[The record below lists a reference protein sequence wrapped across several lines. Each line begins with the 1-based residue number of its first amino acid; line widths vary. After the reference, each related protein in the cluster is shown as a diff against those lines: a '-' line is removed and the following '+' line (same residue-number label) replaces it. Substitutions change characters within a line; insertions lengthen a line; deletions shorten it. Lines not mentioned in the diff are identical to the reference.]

1 MQRQIYPTVREAG
14 AMSVDE
20 LTERLHISSREAAL
34 SLTKLELSG
43 FVERITGGRFEVNKK
58 IVLQYRW
65 INARINVEM
74 R

>member
-1 MQRQIYPTVREAG
+1 MQRKIYLTVREAG

-43 FVERITGGRFEVNKK
+43 FVERITGGRFEVKK
-58 IVLQYRW
+58 
-65 INARINVEM
+65 
-74 R
+74 